1 MRCHAKKGNKHM
13 KHTYIL
19 EFGREVGINVYN
31 FLWART
37 YTNAFELRYHVAII
51 KEALI
56 TTGMFDKLEE
66 YTKDTITHVYIII
79 K

>member
-1 MRCHAKKGNKHM
+1 MQRKDKHM

-37 YTNAFELRYHVAII
+37 YTTKFELLYHVNII

-56 TTGMFDKLEE
+56 TTGMFDKVEE
-66 YTKDTITHVYIII
+66 YTKDAITHVYLII